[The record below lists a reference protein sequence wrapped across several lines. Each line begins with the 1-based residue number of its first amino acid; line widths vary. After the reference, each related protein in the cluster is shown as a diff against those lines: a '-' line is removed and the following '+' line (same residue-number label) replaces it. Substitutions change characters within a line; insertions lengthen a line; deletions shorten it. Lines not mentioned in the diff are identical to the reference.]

1 MINPYI
7 VVTLFF
13 CKPTMEATK
22 TIYSKLLEIQKTLLF
37 FKKEKSWF
45 NNNFQYVEWS
55 SLLAEIREQMDKQ
68 WLILKQEIIDIK
80 STVVTYHTSTKEKTE
95 VLVEA
100 KFRFTW
106 VDCETGEKDEN
117 LFCANWFNDFDKWVG
132 SASTYAERYFLL
144 KYFHIPTDKDD
155 NDSTKKVWERDINK
169 TFSKPIKKDTPNK
182 KKIFQYVKESYN
194 LPDLEATEKKLSSL
208 LWRYITW
215 NTYTEDEAI
224 IDSVTIII

>member
-1 MINPYI
+1 
-7 VVTLFF
+7 
-13 CKPTMEATK
+13 MEATK

-37 FKKEKSWF
+37 YKKEWLWHNYK
-45 NNNFQYVEWS
+45 YVEWATI
-55 SLLAEIREQMDKQ
+55 LADVRTEMDKQ
-68 WLILKQEIIDIK
+68 WLLLKQEIIETK

-106 VDCETGEKDEN
+106 IDCETGEKDEN

-132 SASTYAERYFLL
+132 SAATYAERYFLL

-169 TFSKPIKKDTPNK
+169 PSVKPIKKIETPNK
-182 KKIFQYVKESYN
+182 KKIFQYIKESYN

-208 LWRYITW
+208 LWKEITYKS
-215 NTYTEDEAI
+215 YTEDEAI
-224 IDSVTIII
+224 VDSVTIII